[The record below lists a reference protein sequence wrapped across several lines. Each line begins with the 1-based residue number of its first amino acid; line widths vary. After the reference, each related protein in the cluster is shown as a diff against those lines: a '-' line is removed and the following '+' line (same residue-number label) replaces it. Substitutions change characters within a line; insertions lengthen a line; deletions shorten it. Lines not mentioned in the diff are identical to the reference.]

1 VSIGQII
8 NQLTLV
14 KTELQHLPQA
24 GQQATTSLSEASA
37 LINSVLDAVSDKR
50 LAGDIAQHGPALTAA
65 FTSVQAALQPID
77 QTITRFRS
85 VRG

>member
-37 LINSVLDAVSDKR
+37 LINSVLDAVSER
-50 LAGDIAQHGPALTAA
+50 
-65 FTSVQAALQPID
+65 V
-77 QTITRFRS
+77 
-85 VRG
+85 